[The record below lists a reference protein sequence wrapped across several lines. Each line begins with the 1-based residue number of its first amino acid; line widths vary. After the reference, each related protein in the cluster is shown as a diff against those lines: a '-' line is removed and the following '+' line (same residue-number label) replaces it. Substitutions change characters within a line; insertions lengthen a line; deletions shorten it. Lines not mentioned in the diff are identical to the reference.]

1 MHRTL
6 MRLPVWS
13 VALMVCLA
21 VSMIGCVA
29 PRDRVVRAAGSGSVS
44 WVPLYGADTTALAIE
59 PATSGVLYAAD
70 SGALYRTT
78 DGALSWQRLAGVP
91 EGTSFNSIIVAP
103 GSPGAVYVVAGTG
116 GILCSTDRGATWNAR
131 NTGIPGLGSGSGS
144 GVMTL
149 ALDPKKPSIL
159 YAGTEKGIFRTVD
172 SGAHWSLLKAT
183 ADMSYVFG
191 IVVDPV
197 TPETIYANT
206 NGRGLCRSTDSGA
219 HWTTLAKGPRGG
231 TLAGLAIDPLKHA
244 TLYAA
249 TAGGGTGVMKSLNSG
264 TSWASV
270 NSGLTT
276 KDIQAVAV
284 DQHREGTV
292 YALGSNG
299 DFFRSTNAGA
309 SWKRTMS
316 FPLQKVHTLV
326 ADPNKTG
333 VLYVCTS
340 GGVFR
345 SVDAGTSWVSAV
357 MGMAGTGVTAVAMD
371 TLQPSTLYAA
381 TGGGVFRS
389 TDGGL
394 DWTSISKGLT
404 GSAVATLA
412 VDPFVHTTLYAGT
425 DDGFFRSTDSGAS
438 WKNCSAGLQT
448 VSVLCCAP
456 DAWHEG
462 VVYIGTDAGRVL
474 SGTVYRSA
482 DRGTTWTMMDDGLGT
497 ERKYVSSLVLD
508 SGNGGVL
515 YAGGNAGLWR
525 KAEDEHS
532 WTQIGAGLSGTS
544 TLAMA
549 VDQGTGALFIS
560 KGSATMTPGGVYTS
574 TDGGEHWMACPIAP
588 PGEDPFFYD
597 TQALAVA
604 PGSPATVL
612 AATLVR
618 GVFCS
623 TDGGSTWTSL
633 ARELDDL
640 GGRVLR
646 PDPLAPG
653 TGIIGTLLG
662 GLFRYDL
669 SGTAIGTMQL
679 VIGANTLCAGR
690 ATIPLEA
697 APVILHDRTMLP
709 IRALVEQAGGT
720 ADWDA
725 STQTVT
731 ISWKGRTVVL
741 SIGSGTA
748 LVDGLATPVDADSSV
763 VPVIQNG
770 RTLLPVRFIAESLG
784 WTVFWNNTA
793 RMVTLQYPLT

>member
-1 MHRTL
+1 

-29 PRDRVVRAAGSGSVS
+29 PRDSVVRAAGSGSLS
-44 WVPLYGADTTALAIE
+44 WLPLHGGGAAALAIE
-59 PATSGVLYAAD
+59 PANSGVLYAA
-70 SGALYRTT
+70 SGRLYRTT
-78 DGALSWQRLAGVP
+78 DGALSWQRLAGAP
-91 EGTSFNSIIVAP
+91 EGVGIDGIVVAP

-116 GILCSTDRGATWNAR
+116 GILCSTDRGVTWNAR
-131 NTGIPGLGSGSGS
+131 NTGIPGLGVGSSS

-159 YAGTEKGIFRTVD
+159 YAGRENGIFRTVD

-183 ADMSYVFG
+183 ADMSYLFG
-191 IVVDPV
+191 IYVDPV

-206 NGRGLCRSTDSGA
+206 NAKGLCRSTDSGA
-219 HWTTLAKGPRGG
+219 HWTRLANGPVEG

-249 TAGGGTGVMKSLNSG
+249 TSGGRGVMKSLNSG

-276 KDIQAVAV
+276 KDIRAVAV

-316 FPLQKVHTLV
+316 FQLQIVQTLV
-326 ADPNKTG
+326 ADPNKSG
-333 VLYVCTS
+333 VVYVCS
-340 GGVFR
+340 WAGVFR
-345 SVDAGTSWVSAV
+345 SVDAGASWVSRG
-357 MGMAGTGVTAVAMD
+357 MGMTETGVGVVVMD
-371 TLQPSTLYAA
+371 SVQPSTLYA
-381 TGGGVFRS
+381 TRWGGVIRS
-389 TDGGL
+389 TDGGVN
-394 DWTSISKGLT
+394 WVSISKGLT
-404 GSAVATLA
+404 GSAVAMLA
-412 VDPFVHTTLYAGT
+412 EDPFVHTTLYAGT
-425 DDGFFRSTDSGAS
+425 DDGFFRSTDSGTS

-448 VSVLCCAP
+448 LSILCCAP
-456 DAWHEG
+456 DPRHEG
-462 VVYIGTDAGRVL
+462 VLYIGTDPGRVL

-497 ERKYVSSLVLD
+497 MRKSINSLVLD
-508 SGNGGVL
+508 PGNGGIL
-515 YAGGNAGLWR
+515 YAGGSAGAWR
-525 KAEDEHS
+525 EAEDEHS
-532 WTQIGAGLSGTS
+532 WTQIGADLSGTS

-560 KGSATMTPGGVYTS
+560 KGSANMTPGGIYTS
-574 TDGGEHWMACPIAP
+574 TDGGEHWMVCPIAVVLENP
-588 PGEDPFFYD
+588 WDYD
-597 TQALAVA
+597 VDFLAVI
-604 PGSPATVL
+604 PGSPATVV
-612 AATLVR
+612 ATTAR
-618 GVFCS
+618 HGVYCS
-623 TDGGSTWTSL
+623 TDGGSSWTSL
-633 ARELDDL
+633 ASELDGL
-640 GGRVLR
+640 EVNALC
-646 PDPLAPG
+646 PDPFTPG
-653 TGIIGTLLG
+653 AGVIGAG
-662 GLFRYDL
+662 AQGLYRYDL
-669 SGTAIGTMQL
+669 SGKAVGTMQL
-679 VIGANTLCAGR
+679 VIGTGALFANR

-731 ISWKGRTVVL
+731 ISWKGKTIVL

-748 LVDGLATPVDADSSV
+748 LVNGLATAVDTDPSV
-763 VPVIQNG
+763 VPAIQNG

-784 WTVFWNNTA
+784 WTVFWNNAA